1 MTRPAQSAR
10 GLAGPAL
17 VVGAGLGGLAAAIE
31 LAAAGYAVTV
41 LEAADQPG
49 GKAGT
54 VVLPGDVTVDT
65 GPSVL
70 TMPEVLRPLL
80 AHAGLQV
87 GVDVH
92 LRQPEPAFRYRFVD
106 GVQLDLHHDPDQTAL
121 SIGAALGSRAEA
133 EFRAFLA
140 YSGRIWD
147 AAAPRFVFGPA
158 PSWRTV
164 LSVGLPALLELPAI
178 DPLRSMQRAIRRAV
192 RSEHLRMILAR
203 YATYNGSDVRRAP
216 ATLNCIAHVEL
227 ALGGYGIQGGIHA
240 LVAVLVQAAE
250 QLGVRLVTGAPVAAV
265 TLAPD
270 GTVSGVSTHDGDV
283 FEAPV
288 VVCNAD
294 VGWLRGAL
302 PPGTRHGLKPA
313 PEGSMSGWNAVVQ
326 ARRQA
331 TRPAHEVLFCTDYDQ
346 EFADIFDRDRPP
358 VEPTVYLCAQERAHG
373 RTGWPA
379 HEPVFLMVNT
389 PPEPEPGRGPSDPA
403 VWETVEATA
412 LGRLRGAGLLG
423 PDDAVVW
430 RRTPTDL
437 ARSFPGSRGSL
448 YGAASNDPFAA
459 FRRPSNRLGRVPG
472 LYLATG
478 SAHPGGGMPLAL
490 RSGTQAALA
499 VAADRPA
506 PLTLEAAP

>member
-1 MTRPAQSAR
+1 MTEDPPVSR
-10 GLAGPAL
+10 GHAGPTL

-31 LAAAGYAVTV
+31 LAAAGHAVTV

-54 VVLPGDVTVDT
+54 VRLPGDVTVDT

-70 TMPEVLRPLL
+70 TMPEVLHPLM

-87 GVDVH
+87 GVDLH
-92 LRQPEPAFRYRFVD
+92 LRQPEPAFRYRFTD
-106 GVQLDLHHDPDQTAL
+106 GVVLDLHHDPDQTAA
-121 SIGAALGSRAEA
+121 SIGAALGSRAET
-133 EFRAFLA
+133 EFRSFLA

-158 PSWRTV
+158 PDWRTV
-164 LSVGLPALLELPAI
+164 LSYGLPALLELPAI
-178 DPLRSMQRAIRRAV
+178 DPLRSMRRAIHRAV

-227 ALGGYGIQGGIHA
+227 ALGGFGVEGGIHA
-240 LVAVLVQAAE
+240 LVAVLVEAAE
-250 QLGVRLVTGAPVAAV
+250 RLGVRLVCGAPVAEV
-265 TLAPD
+265 TLEPSGA
-270 GTVSGVSTHDGDV
+270 VSGVRTHDGDT
-283 FEAPV
+283 FTAPV

-294 VGWLRGAL
+294 VGWLGGAL
-302 PPGTRHGLKPA
+302 PAGTPHGLKPP
-313 PEGSMSGWNAVVQ
+313 PEGSMSGWNAVIQ
-326 ARRQA
+326 AKRRPD
-331 TRPAHEVLFCTDYDQ
+331 RPAHEVLFCTDYDQ

-373 RTGWPA
+373 RAGWDH
-379 HEPVFLMVNT
+379 HEPLFAMVNT
-389 PPEPEPGRGPSDPA
+389 PPEPEAAPRDPA
-403 VWETVEATA
+403 IWSAVEATA
-412 LGRLRGAGLLG
+412 LARLRGAGLVEA
-423 PDDAVVW
+423 DDAVVW

-437 ARSFPGSRGSL
+437 ARLFPGSRGSL

-459 FRRPSNRLGRVPG
+459 FRRPANRLAGVPG

-499 VAADRPA
+499 VTADRPA
-506 PLTLEAAP
+506 RPALEAPP